1 MHSLMDLHQA
11 FHNLNWLAI
20 IVAALSAFVLGG
32 LWYSPLLFA
41 KRWMKESGITEES
54 TKNANMIKI
63 FFLAFILALI
73 ASFFLAMLI
82 GTRAG
87 PGYGAL
93 AGFLAG
99 LGLVFTFM
107 GISYLFESRTLMH
120 FVINSVYSIVSL
132 TIMGLIIGVI
142 Q

>member
-1 MHSLMDLHQA
+1 MDLQRA

-20 IVAALSAFVLGG
+20 IVAAVSAFVLGG

-41 KRWMKESGITEES
+41 KRWMKETGITEES

-82 GTRAG
+82 GARAG
-87 PGYGAL
+87 AGFGAL
-93 AGFLAG
+93 DGFLAG